1 MYTDQFYHYHATAA
15 TVTWCGGVE
24 VKDPY
29 VLTGRDGSAGGQ
41 PSLMQIGGVHGPVLQ
56 FIPRYRCCCET
67 A

>member
-41 PSLMQIGGVHGPVLQ
+41 PSLIQL
-56 FIPRYRCCCET
+56 
-67 A
+67 